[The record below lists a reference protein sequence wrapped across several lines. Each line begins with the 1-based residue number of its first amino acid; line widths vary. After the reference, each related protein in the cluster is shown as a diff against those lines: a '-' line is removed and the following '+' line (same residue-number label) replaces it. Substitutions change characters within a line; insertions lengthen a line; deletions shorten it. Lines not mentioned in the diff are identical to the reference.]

1 MNNTL
6 ENKVTIVTGA
16 AKGLGLA
23 IAERFSESGAHVVLA
38 DIDAE
43 LAAKAAASLPN
54 ATGVG
59 CDVTDEAQVAALVA
73 TTVETHG
80 HLDVM
85 VNNAGVV
92 GVAPVTTMSLS
103 EWRRVF
109 AVNLDGVF
117 LGVKYAGQAM
127 AAGAGGSIINV
138 ASIKAFGG
146 LPTVSSYCASKA
158 AVVSL
163 TKSAALELRDHGI
176 RVNAICPGYFA
187 TNMITDNV
195 GEMEKAT
202 GIDLGHYIEHL
213 QGRFGSPQEVTGLAV
228 FLASDRSRMANGSAY
243 VVDGGAIASIL

>member
-23 IAERFSESGAHVVLA
+23 IAERFGESGAHVVLA

-54 ATGVG
+54 ATGVA

-80 HLDVM
+80 HVDVM

-92 GVAPVTTMSLS
+92 GVAPVTTMSLR

-127 AAGAGGSIINV
+127 AGAGGSIINV

-163 TKSAALELRDHGI
+163 TKSAALELRGHGV

-187 TNMITDNV
+187 TDMIGNNV

-202 GIDLGHYIEHL
+202 GIDLGQYIEHL
-213 QGRFGSPQEVTGLAV
+213 QGRFGSPREVTGLAV

-243 VVDGGAIASIL
+243 VVDRGAIASIL